1 MAVHSLGYVR
11 VMARDL
17 AVWRRFAVDAVGM
30 GVGESADGSLWLRTD
45 DRPFRFRIEQGDTD
59 RFIAAGWEL
68 PGEAAF
74 QKTVGELRAAG
85 VALREGSPV
94 EAKARC
100 VSAFVTGNDPDGNIF
115 ELYWGRFRAYD
126 PFVSARGVSGFVVG
140 DLGAGHVVL
149 PAPQLETTTQF
160 YKTLL
165 GFDDTDEMRLAMSPD
180 PAVPELCIR
189 FLHATCRRHHSLAL
203 IPMPVPS
210 GLVHT
215 MVEMR
220 EIDDVGRAL
229 DRGAEGRQ
237 AERDAAERHRWS
249 TQSGVQRS
257 AVANHD
263 RLGARPEEDRQVTA
277 VVAAVEHDLRRGR
290 RREGQKGHARR
301 KGKRVHGRVSVTG
314 AAAPPKRLRSIQL
327 ERTAKWP
334 FRTPERRGPP
344 AHAEGPRSNLF
355 DRSVRDQ
362 ARRRRMSPAAP
373 SSASA
378 PGAGTR
384 FISTHSTA
392 ASCSSSLMPRL
403 NTTQNASLVA
413 RPFALNS
420 NVAR

>member
-1 MAVHSLGYVR
+1 VVSSTPRFDGSVGVGRSQVGFGMAVHSLGYVR

-229 DRGAEGRQ
+229 DRC
-237 AERDAAERHRWS
+237 
-249 TQSGVQRS
+249 
-257 AVANHD
+257 
-263 RLGARPEEDRQVTA
+263 
-277 VVAAVEHDLRRGR
+277 VAAGYH
-290 RREGQKGHARR
+290 
-301 KGKRVHGRVSVTG
+301 
-314 AAAPPKRLRSIQL
+314 I
-327 ERTAKWP
+327 
-334 FRTPERRGPP
+334 
-344 AHAEGPRSNLF
+344 
-355 DRSVRDQ
+355 
-362 ARRRRMSPAAP
+362 
-373 SSASA
+373 
-378 PGAGTR
+378 
-384 FISTHSTA
+384 
-392 ASCSSSLMPRL
+392 SSSLGRHSNDGMISFYVATPGGFDLEVGCMGLTPDWSTWVPTR
-403 NTTQNASLVA
+403 SLIPDTWGHKWTPPSA
-413 RPFALNS
+413 
-420 NVAR
+420 